1 MLPLVVVVLLSPA
14 SVRNVDEKKQRRP
27 RTSVTMMM
35 VMMVMIII
43 TQKFLVYKNFEDE
56 LQAN

>member
-1 MLPLVVVVLLSPA
+1 MLPLVVVLSPA
-14 SVRNVDEKKQRRP
+14 SVGNEDEKKQRRP

-35 VMMVMIII
+35 VMII

>member
-1 MLPLVVVVLLSPA
+1 MVVVSPA
-14 SVRNVDEKKQRRP
+14 SVGNEDEKKQRRP
-27 RTSVTMMM
+27 RTSVTM
-35 VMMVMIII
+35 MMVMIII